1 MPATAPRSDNPTLLG
16 NPLAAFAALCASVLV
31 GPVEGHLASLR
42 ARGGWL
48 QLAACVLVDLVGAG
62 TYLLPFFGELA
73 DVAWAPVAAY
83 FLHAQFGPAAAVLG
97 FVEELGPGTDFVPTA
112 TLAWILE
119 NTDYAPWL
127 RHCLRLRR
135 RRRQEDDLHGDH
147 VD

>member
-1 MPATAPRSDNPTLLG
+1 MPNSPP
-16 NPLAAFAALCASVLV
+16 AALAALCASVLV
-31 GPVEGHLASLR
+31 GPVSARLAALR

-62 TYLLPFFGELA
+62 TYLLPVFGELA
-73 DVAWAPVAAY
+73 DLAWAPVAAF
-83 FLHAQFGPAAAVLG
+83 FLHAQFGAAAAALG
-97 FVEELGPGTDFVPTA
+97 FLEELGPGTDFVPTA
-112 TLAWILE
+112 TIAWVLE

-135 RRRQEDDLHGDH
+135 RREDLQGDH